1 MFILWFIL
9 ACIVICLPIT
19 FIGKYIETSNPYYI
33 LSALAFYFLLTLIYV
48 ELLRYEDMAM
58 VYPLLNIISVLSV
71 FLIGVLYFKNN
82 IDIFK
87 IVGIVLSMISI
98 LFLTINFKQIADDR

>member
-19 FIGKYIETSNPYYI
+19 LIEKYIETSEPCYI
-33 LSALAFYFLLTLIYV
+33 LLALACYCLLTLIYIN
-48 ELLRYEDMAM
+48 LLRYEDMAI
-58 VYPLLNIISVLSV
+58 VYPLLNILSV

-87 IVGIVLSMISI
+87 IVGIVLSIISI
-98 LFLTINFKQIADDR
+98 LFLTINFKQNVDFR